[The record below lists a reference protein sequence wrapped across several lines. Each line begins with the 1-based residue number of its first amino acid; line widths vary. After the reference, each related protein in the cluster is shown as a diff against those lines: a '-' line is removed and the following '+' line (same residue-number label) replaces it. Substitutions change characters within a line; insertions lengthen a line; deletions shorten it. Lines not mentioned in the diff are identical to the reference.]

1 MYYNKSTFP
10 IFLYPMKKSR
20 FSFNKIY
27 QNLTF
32 LTNKEN
38 FDIEFL
44 ESIKSKEKQD
54 LIGFLM
60 ACLPSIIIT
69 NFRKFSREELRIQNT
84 IDDSLYELCNLR
96 IDFKSVNE
104 KLVELESN
112 NLVIKCRS
120 TLIITEL
127 CHFVFQYIFIQ
138 LSKSI
143 YATEFKNK
151 KFLFDIKTNS
161 LLHKKFSDNLPIS
174 IDKLIVQDNFI
185 NGYIESF
192 KDFEK
197 INWKLVEAELI
208 YMSDTVNQKKR
219 LKSIFDRNISFS
231 KQVTERQKNI
241 ILVYFFKNVT
251 SKFYFKYLDENHIE
265 DYEVGEAFRTYRKRV

>member
-120 TLIITEL
+120 TLIISEL

-185 NGYIESF
+185 NGYIESC
-192 KDFEK
+192 KDFLKNRLIERGFK
-197 INWKLVEAELI
+197 PSISYTTRPKRINESEGI
-208 YMSDTVNQKKR
+208 D
-219 LKSIFDRNISFS
+219 
-231 KQVTERQKNI
+231 
-241 ILVYFFKNVT
+241 YFFINEKT
-251 SKFYFKYLDENHIE
+251 FLKKIGF
-265 DYEVGEAFRTYRKRV
+265 GEFREFDVFNKWYCFSCA